1 MAKET
6 DNMNE
11 EFELDTVVLKDE
23 EGVEHEFEIVDIYE
37 HDNGLTYAALM
48 PVLKNPDEILTA
60 DNELII
66 MKIVSD
72 GEAGEILEIVD
83 DDDEFDEIGN
93 IFMERLEDLYE
104 FEEDDE

>member
-6 DNMNE
+6 DNMDE

>member
-60 DNELII
+60 EIEWVPVYNWI
-66 MKIVSD
+66 D
-72 GEAGEILEIVD
+72 GQWHDMTAEEAKRYRRETV
-83 DDDEFDEIGN
+83 
-93 IFMERLEDLYE
+93 
-104 FEEDDE
+104 